1 MNTIDFV
8 SDPNATEGASPTE
21 GSPWN
26 VQQLGIQVVISA
38 HNAARW
44 FERCLLSVERSLA
57 GYRWILII
65 ADDGSEDETLEIA
78 VNHPTS
84 AQFSIIRAERCPN
97 LGFHNRA

>member
-44 FERCLLSVERSLA
+44 CGEVVGGVSLDSDHRRRWER
-57 GYRWILII
+57 G
-65 ADDGSEDETLEIA
+65 
-78 VNHPTS
+78 
-84 AQFSIIRAERCPN
+84 
-97 LGFHNRA
+97 